1 MLTWSD
7 WRTEPRSNRYHFAT
21 RLARNWPVLF
31 VQMDARDEKVTVE
44 ESGSLGIQLVHVPP
58 IYDHRQG
65 PLIAAALFDLG
76 YRRPMLWIY
85 NVMFYEFVAA
95 CCSPLKVYHA
105 TEDYFVEEGLED
117 SLPII
122 HELRKVLTQVDLLIA
137 VSPLVREHYLTR
149 GGYDGASLVLSNG
162 CDYAFWATPTCSVR
176 DNISG
181 TDRKVALYQGGIN
194 FRLDWDLLSEV
205 MAHLPDWEFW
215 FCGRVDPKVLDRWK
229 RLSSFPNLRY
239 FGQISVDAIRNLAHE
254 ATIGIIP
261 FSRSELMY
269 VSMPLKAFEYVAC
282 GLPVVSTPIKALEEH
297 RAFFEVAYT
306 PGEFEVAM
314 QHAAKS
320 RWDAAAIDARKNIA
334 RRYDYD
340 ASIAEFLSWVE
351 KFQAN
356 REMGSKGCNIL
367 VLYDVHSTHVST
379 IQEHLRSFSLYSKH
393 SVYYVAATGAD
404 TPAADLSLFDV
415 VVIHYC
421 VRVNLNDHL
430 SRANYHALREFP
442 GLKVLF
448 IQDEYN
454 TTETARR
461 AIENLGIHIV
471 FTCVPQCHIE
481 DIYPSTRF
489 PSVEFVPTLTG
500 FVPAG
505 FKPRNRPLRDR
516 SILIGYRGRL
526 LPYWYGDLGQ
536 EKFMIG
542 KRMKEICEARQ
553 LSADIE
559 WDNAHRIY
567 GESWYQFVES
577 CKAMLG
583 TESGSNVFDDYGD
596 VRKAIEGAVKR
607 NPNVSYE
614 QIRSDL
620 IAPHE
625 GRIRMN
631 QVSPKIFE
639 AILCRTA
646 LVLFEG
652 EYSGVIKPWVHFIPL
667 KKDFSNVDDVIEKIH
682 DDAFMCQLTERAYQD
697 VIEPGRYSYRAFV
710 GGFDDLVSSRVR
722 RGGRMRLI
730 SGLLAAQF
738 DSGVDP
744 TSVRKVQSKCAP
756 AMNLPLVASV
766 ESAVVSVRSPDREV
780 IVSLIIRVWR
790 ILPTPI
796 RQGVNPVIQPLI
808 RWVMAWALPHRST

>member
-1 MLTWSD
+1 
-7 WRTEPRSNRYHFAT
+7 
-21 RLARNWPVLF
+21 
-31 VQMDARDEKVTVE
+31 MDARDEKITIE
-44 ESGSLGIQLVHVPP
+44 ESGSPGIQLLHVPP
-58 IYDHRQG
+58 IYDHLQG
-65 PLIAAALFDLG
+65 PLIAAALLDLG
-76 YRRPMLWIY
+76 FRCPMLWIY
-85 NVMFYEFVAA
+85 NVHFYEFVAA
-95 CCSPLKVYHA
+95 SYSPLKVYHA
-105 TEDYFVEEGLED
+105 TEDYFAKGGTEYPLVV
-117 SLPII
+117 
-122 HELRKVLTQVDLLIA
+122 HKLRAVLKHVDLLIA
-137 VSPLVREHYLTR
+137 VSPLVREHYQTR

-162 CDYAFWATPTCSVR
+162 CDYAFWATPPS
-176 DNISG
+176 DLMHESAEN
-181 TDRKVALYQGGIN
+181 DRRVALFQGGIN
-194 FRLDWDLLSEV
+194 FRLDWDLLAQV
-205 MAHLPDWEFW
+205 IARLPEWKFW
-215 FCGRVDPKVLDRWK
+215 FCGRVDPRVADRWK
-229 RLSSFPNLRY
+229 RLSNLRNLRY
-239 FGQISVDAIRNLAHE
+239 FGELSADEVKRLAWR
-254 ATIGIIP
+254 ATVGIIP
-261 FSRSELMY
+261 FECSELMH
-269 VSMPLKAFEYVAC
+269 VSLPLKAFEYVAC

-297 RAFFEVAYT
+297 RAFFEFACT

-340 ASIAEFLSWVE
+340 ASFAVFLSWAE

-393 SVYYVAATGAD
+393 SVYYAAATGAY
-404 TPAADLSLFDV
+404 TPAADLSVFDV

-421 VRVNLNDHL
+421 VRVNLDDHL

-448 IQDEYN
+448 IQDEYQ

-471 FTCVPQCHIE
+471 FTCVPQRHIE

-505 FKPRNRPLRDR
+505 FKPRNRPIGDR
-516 SILIGYRGRL
+516 PILIGYRGRL

-553 LSADIE
+553 LPADIE

-583 TESGSNVFDDYGD
+583 TESGSNLFDDYGD

-614 QIRSDL
+614 QIRSEL
-620 IAPHE
+620 TAPHE

-652 EYSGVIKPWVHFIPL
+652 EYSGVIKPGVHFIPL
-667 KKDFSNVDDVIEKIH
+667 KKDFSNVDDVIAKLH
-682 DDAFMCQLTERAYQD
+682 DDAFLCQLTERAYQD
-697 VIEPGRYSYRAFV
+697 VIAPGRYSYRAFV

-730 SGLLAAQF
+730 SGLRAAEF

-744 TSVRKVQSKCAP
+744 TSVRKVQDKCAP
-756 AMNLPLVASV
+756 ATNLPLVASV
-766 ESAVVSVRSPDREV
+766 ESAVASVRSSDREA

-790 ILPTPI
+790 IFPAPI
-796 RQGVNPVIQPLI
+796 RQRVKPVIRPLI
-808 RWVMAWALPHRST
+808 HWVKSWALPHRST